1 MYEKTLKPFPKRL
14 KSLEEKT
21 WMFRGKR
28 LSLFR
33 VFHHRLHGLTFK
45 NRFRGKFNSPSVLIC
60 VICGELNDS
69 GKNSILHL

>member
-1 MYEKTLKPFPKRL
+1 MYEKTLKPCPKRL

-33 VFHHRLHGLTFK
+33 VFHHRGTQSLTEF
-45 NRFRGKFNSPSVLIC
+45 FF
-60 VICGELNDS
+60 
-69 GKNSILHL
+69 

>member
-33 VFHHRLHGLTFK
+33 VFHHKGTQSLTEFFSK
-45 NRFRGKFNSPSVLIC
+45 SISNENI
-60 VICGELNDS
+60 DS
-69 GKNSILHL
+69 L